1 MKKKNSAL
9 STVDYETF
17 SPYKIYPDGQ
27 TSLFPDSVAKS
38 RGGVVGSVFRQQIS
52 ERKPQEVND
61 VYEKNGQELPVQARV
76 LIEYSQLEIVQ
87 GVDKGLN
94 GFDWEVMDAI
104 STLYSAPGAL
114 IDLDSIYRVIV
125 GKKSMYPVTP
135 TQHAMV
141 NESIE
146 KMRQIP
152 IEIKIAD
159 LYELDSP
166 INATLRK
173 LGVRTGTIR
182 NHVLPCSIQET
193 NDQINGYRYG
203 IRLQDAPPL
212 FFYAKILGLA
222 SLYPLPLIDTP
233 LTKTKDS
240 ILLQS
245 FLLRSIDQ
253 MYRDRSNGNEN
264 PNYIRT
270 EDVYSTPGKMKI
282 SDAEK
287 MRSRK
292 KVELLLDFWKKEDYI
307 AGYETVC
314 SSGRRTIMGYQVFLV
329 DGIRN
334 WDLPGEEAEVV
345 LSAKDLPTSK
355 MQDRPDKL
363 AKRKPPS
370 NKRIG

>member
-1 MKKKNSAL
+1 MKKHDTKIQ
-9 STVDYETF
+9 TVNYDNF
-17 SPYKIYPDGQ
+17 SPYKVSQDGQ
-27 TSLFPDSVAKS
+27 ISFFPDSVAKS
-38 RGGVVGSVFRQQIS
+38 RGEVVGSVFRQQVS
-52 ERKPQEVND
+52 NQKLQEIDD
-61 VYEKNGQELPVQARV
+61 VCEKNGQELPVQARV

-87 GVDKGLN
+87 GVDKKLN

-104 STLYSAPGAL
+104 STLYSAPDAL

-141 NESIE
+141 DESIE

-166 INATLRK
+166 INAALRK
-173 LGVRTGTIR
+173 VGVRTGIIR
-182 NHVLPCSIQET
+182 NYVLPCSVQEI

-203 IRLQDAPPL
+203 IRLLDAPPL

-264 PNYIRT
+264 QNYIRT
-270 EDVYSTPGKMKI
+270 EDIYSIPGKMKI

-292 KVELLLDFWKKEDYI
+292 KVELLLDFWTKENYI
-307 AGYETVC
+307 AGYDTIC
-314 SSGRRTIMGYQVFLV
+314 SSGRRTIMGYQVTLANGV
-329 DGIRN
+329 RN
-334 WDLPGEEAEVV
+334 WNLPGEEAESVA
-345 LSAKDLPTSK
+345 STKTLPFSK
-355 MQDRPDKL
+355 MQDKPDKL
-363 AKRKPPS
+363 AK
-370 NKRIG
+370 